1 MSTAAGVGH
10 PVTVT
15 EGRFVSGPRVTGAS
29 ILPPDPAD
37 MLGWRTTALAPHLV
51 SAVGAHGGA
60 GVSTL
65 AAQLDHVADSGQL
78 WPGRTDESPFAVVV
92 ARESIRGLAAASVA
106 ARQYHTHH
114 APEHVVLLGL
124 VLVAARRGKS
134 STEVRRAR
142 ELLVGADLYPTV
154 WTIGWHDYLIDVAV
168 DELPSVGPD
177 DPAVHGRRFDPRH
190 SVAPDIAEFGREMRD
205 RAADYLSRPPHV
217 TDDITPRPQ

>member
-1 MSTAAGVGH
+1 M
-10 PVTVT
+10 T
-15 EGRFVSGPRVTGAS
+15 EGRVVSGPRVSGAS

-37 MLGWRTTALAPHLV
+37 MLGRRTTALAPHLV

-78 WPGRTDESPFAVVV
+78 WPGRTDEAPFAVVV
-92 ARESIRGLAAASVA
+92 ARESIRGLAAASIA
-106 ARQYHTHH
+106 ARQYHTRH

-124 VLVAARRGKS
+124 VLVAARRGKP
-134 STEVRRAR
+134 STAVRRAR
-142 ELLVGADLYPTV
+142 DLLVGADLYATV
-154 WTIGWHDYLIDVAV
+154 WTVDWHDYLLDIAV

-190 SVAPDIAEFGREMRD
+190 SVAPDITTLGRELRD
-205 RAADYLSRPPHV
+205 HAADHLSRPSGPPA
-217 TDDITPRPQ
+217 TDVSRHSG